1 MGIFAGLLAEV
12 LLIFEDFKF
21 WLRRKKKR
29 RYEQQHGL
37 PKKKMLAPS
46 LKIISIVLVLSP
58 ILIVIRATLFLTSNA
73 GATTVEKLSE
83 VALLLKHEKQTIGH
97 YPEQLNTIIRGNPLL
112 KDVHKDDWNREFFY
126 ERHRSGES
134 YVLGSLGKDGLLNT
148 ADDIKIESIIE

>member
-1 MGIFAGLLAEV
+1 MGVFAGLLAEV
-12 LLIFEDFKF
+12 LLIFKDFKF
-21 WLRRKKKR
+21 WLRRKKQR
-29 RYEQQHGL
+29 RYEQQHAL

-58 ILIVIRATLFLTSNA
+58 ILIVIRATLFLASNTE
-73 GATTVEKLSE
+73 ATTVEKLSE

-97 YPEQLNTIIRGNPLL
+97 YPEQLNTISRGNPLL

-134 YVLGSLGKDGLLNT
+134 YVLASLGKDGLLNT
-148 ADDIKIESIIE
+148 EDDIKIESTIE